1 VGNYAMAGMVMADD
15 DVQIG
20 VDLVFA
26 WRYPAAICWCLARH
40 PLRVRFN

>member
-1 VGNYAMAGMVMADD
+1 MAAMVIAED

-20 VDLVFA
+20 IDLVFA
-26 WRYPAAICWCLARH
+26 RRYPAGICWCLARH